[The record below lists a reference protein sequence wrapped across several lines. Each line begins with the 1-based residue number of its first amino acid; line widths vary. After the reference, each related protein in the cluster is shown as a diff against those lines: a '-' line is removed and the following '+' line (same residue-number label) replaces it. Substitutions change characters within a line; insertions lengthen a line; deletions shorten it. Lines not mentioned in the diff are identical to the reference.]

1 MKKTALIMA
10 IVLAVMCLFAGC
22 GKTEQPAADPE
33 TPAVEDPVNASLANP
48 MVETTADDIINTFG
62 FRFGEIEGA
71 QDVKY
76 FLINGD
82 LAQMSFTKDGLDYT
96 ARIQSAGEFT
106 DISGMNYTWTVTDD
120 CKIGYS
126 DGKCMRYISDTEQVD
141 LCEWYDIA
149 PGIMYSL
156 SAGGEGADL
165 DGFDITAIANQ
176 IFVPLQ
182 GEADGE

>member
-1 MKKTALIMA
+1 MKKAAIIMA
-10 IVLAVMCLFAGC
+10 LVLAVMCIFAGC
-22 GKTEQPAADPE
+22 AKEEEPA
-33 TPAVEDPVNASLANP
+33 PAVEPGFAGLANP
-48 MVETTADDIINTFG
+48 MVETTADELINTFG
-62 FRFGEIEGA
+62 FRFGDIEGA
-71 QDVKY
+71 ENVKY

-106 DISGMNYTWTVTDD
+106 DISGLNYTWTVTDD
-120 CKIGYS
+120 CKVGYS
-126 DGKCMRYISDTEQVD
+126 DGKAMRFISDTEQID